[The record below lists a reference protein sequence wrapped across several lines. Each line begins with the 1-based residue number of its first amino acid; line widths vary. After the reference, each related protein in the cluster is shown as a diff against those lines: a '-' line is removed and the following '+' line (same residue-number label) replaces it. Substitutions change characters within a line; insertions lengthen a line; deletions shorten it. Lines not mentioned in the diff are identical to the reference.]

1 MLTDLHD
8 HWQLLWLDG
17 ITLFHHMFTSRS
29 QAVGFI
35 EDFLARRIDAS
46 EGVHPSAA
54 RVANRREVPDR
65 LMPGAAASAA
75 FEEQMESLE
84 GVVDPSELKQMRAE
98 FLVRQFVNSIP
109 PAAW

>member
-1 MLTDLHD
+1 MRT
-8 HWQLLWLDG
+8 LWLAA
-17 ITLFHHMFTSRS
+17 LM
-29 QAVGFI
+29 QA
-35 EDFLARRIDAS
+35 RAS
-46 EGVHPSAA
+46 IPVLPDLPK
-54 RVANRREVPDR
+54 RREVPDR
-65 LMPGAAASAA
+65 LMPGAAASVA